1 MLWNM
6 GSIAPYHMGSSQT
19 GDGTR
24 VSCTGRPILIHW
36 ASREAPRLNS
46 HCTFCLVSDP
56 ISFLQAVSLQ
66 WGKCWSRW
74 LNSGSGPLMGSDICF
89 SPSNYQFLPLY
100 PCWFICEETQSPD
113 WSLWKGD
120 RWPLLLLAF
129 PLWAL
134 CGRAYAEPRPV
145 QSESC
150 SMLTEPVVLRIGMT
164 E

>member
-6 GSIAPYHMGSSQT
+6 GSIALYHVGSPQT

-24 VSCTGRPILIHW
+24 VSCIGRPILIHW

-56 ISFLQAVSLQ
+56 ISLLQAVSLQ

-89 SPSNYQFLPLY
+89 SPSNYQFLPLH
-100 PCWFICEETQSPD
+100 PFWFICEETQSPD

-120 RWPLLLLAF
+120 RWPLSQPPALSLPPVGTLWTCLRWATSCPVWVLLHVD
-129 PLWAL
+129 WA
-134 CGRAYAEPRPV
+134 CGA
-145 QSESC
+145 
-150 SMLTEPVVLRIGMT
+150 
-164 E
+164 